1 LIPEPAQIVPTLW
14 RGDPGERTTGQSA
27 SPSPPDLEEDL
38 SAEGLPRVESPLGR
52 LEPPERSDTW
62 LFKLSGDSLA
72 NSASSRQSVARSC
85 STGRDENLRSDTKRR
100 HSERLT
106 SQTGTASVE
115 ATAWQLRRFTGPR
128 DGSSRAETSCA
139 LVSNAASRM
148 RTGATQSPAIGAA
161 EVGRRSATKIE
172 ARTVQKAPASG
183 LVGSP
188 HFDDLRRP
196 TSSARAR
203 IGDVEAS
210 WKRGAAANGGRRGDH

>member
-1 LIPEPAQIVPTLW
+1 MIPEPAQIVPTLW

-62 LFKLSGDSLA
+62 LFKLSDDSLA

-106 SQTGTASVE
+106 SDRDRQCRGNSVATPAVHRATRRLFPGRDLLRAGIKCGEQDAHWGNAVSGHRGSRGWAPVGDEDRGEDRSEGTGVRA
-115 ATAWQLRRFTGPR
+115 RRF
-128 DGSSRAETSCA
+128 
-139 LVSNAASRM
+139 
-148 RTGATQSPAIGAA
+148 PA
-161 EVGRRSATKIE
+161 
-172 ARTVQKAPASG
+172 
-183 LVGSP
+183 
-188 HFDDLRRP
+188 LRRP
-196 TSSARAR
+196 SATYFERPSPNR
-203 IGDVEAS
+203 RCGSIVEA
-210 WKRGAAANGGRRGDH
+210 GAAANGGRRGDH